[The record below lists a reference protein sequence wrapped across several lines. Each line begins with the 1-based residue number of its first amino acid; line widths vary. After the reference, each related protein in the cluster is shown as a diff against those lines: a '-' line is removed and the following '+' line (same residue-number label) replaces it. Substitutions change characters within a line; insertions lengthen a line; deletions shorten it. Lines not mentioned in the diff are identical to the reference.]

1 MWAGRQISWVP
12 RVNQHALLEPT
23 HEPIDASGKEALL
36 GVVRAGAM
44 ATRQKKVQNDSP
56 RRIHVLATSAWLC
69 LACEPALVSPPQLQ
83 RLRVHSPS
91 SHRSIRQI
99 DRACQSHHVCHC
111 IIVRAPHHCLP
122 SLGAKTEHDSNL
134 HDAWID
140 GAPMLEWRRS

>member
-23 HEPIDASGKEALL
+23 HEPIDGSGKEALL

-83 RLRVHSPS
+83 RLRAIRLRHTAAFA
-91 SHRSIRQI
+91 RSIVLVKVI
-99 DRACQSHHVCHC
+99 TSAIALLFEHLIIVCH
-111 IIVRAPHHCLP
+111 L
-122 SLGAKTEHDSNL
+122 
-134 HDAWID
+134 
-140 GAPMLEWRRS
+140 